1 MRRWFSTST
10 GLERSIF
17 PVSWAR
23 ALLFRRWIEC
33 PWCHGLN
40 CSDHVGI
47 QLQRVVFDELSTRPR
62 RYLSFDS
69 DRNRS
74 RSKSMRLVVH
84 DAKKG
89 RKVWSMVP
97 IDADSQL
104 AQNEA
109 NRDSAKQCALSE
121 CQSKGFIK
129 IRSSAHHFSISSV
142 GLGSVPQCTI
152 IIASGAVNL
161 LVLVQV
167 WNGTTR
173 IGRNTPIRCTDRRIE
188 RSELS

>member
-109 NRDSAKQCALSE
+109 NRDSAKQCA
-121 CQSKGFIK
+121 
-129 IRSSAHHFSISSV
+129 HFSISSV